1 MPSRLA
7 GRLKIERHQKFVGR
21 NGERD
26 LFRSAI
32 TAAELPFN
40 VLYVFGPGG
49 VGKTTLLGEFMR
61 LCEQAGT
68 PAIYVDARD
77 LEPSPDAFMSAVWSA
92 LASMHKIPP
101 FRYWHPHLSAG

>member
-1 MPSRLA
+1 MPSLLA
-7 GRLKIERHQKFVGR
+7 GRLKTERHQKFVGR

-49 VGKTTLLGEFMR
+49 VGKTT
-61 LCEQAGT
+61 
-68 PAIYVDARD
+68 
-77 LEPSPDAFMSAVWSA
+77 
-92 LASMHKIPP
+92 
-101 FRYWHPHLSAG
+101 